1 MQQLKRYK
9 LLYFLMIAVLLTVTS
24 GGLQAQQDS
33 TSRTLAGLNVG
44 AELQPTKSVF
54 LEIDSCRVKIPESE
68 LKQRFT
74 QVEES
79 LVAGLLIGWS
89 PGWLK
94 QSPQPHYVTL
104 LSALG
109 EARSREQSA
118 VRLTAS
124 PQMYLKSLENDAA
137 VCRVAAGKQRGS
149 KDSIKTLEGV
159 VDDLN
164 LKFRD
169 CYLHGMGRLVA
180 MSVATNKDTA
190 PDAGWTVYFKWITV
204 SDIQT
209 TESAFPTTSTPATGD
224 LPPGIY
230 QLRAQKEDPISGAM
244 LKSETKIVFLNGANS
259 SCELQ
264 VP

>member
-1 MQQLKRYK
+1 MFARRLMQQLKRYK

-44 AELQPTKSVF
+44 AELQPTKNVF

-68 LKQRFT
+68 VKQRFT

-104 LSALG
+104 QSALG

-124 PQMYLKSLENDAA
+124 PQMYL
-137 VCRVAAGKQRGS
+137 
-149 KDSIKTLEGV
+149 T
-159 VDDLN
+159 
-164 LKFRD
+164 
-169 CYLHGMGRLVA
+169 RL
-180 MSVATNKDTA
+180 
-190 PDAGWTVYFKWITV
+190 G
-204 SDIQT
+204 
-209 TESAFPTTSTPATGD
+209 
-224 LPPGIY
+224 
-230 QLRAQKEDPISGAM
+230 
-244 LKSETKIVFLNGANS
+244 
-259 SCELQ
+259 
-264 VP
+264 